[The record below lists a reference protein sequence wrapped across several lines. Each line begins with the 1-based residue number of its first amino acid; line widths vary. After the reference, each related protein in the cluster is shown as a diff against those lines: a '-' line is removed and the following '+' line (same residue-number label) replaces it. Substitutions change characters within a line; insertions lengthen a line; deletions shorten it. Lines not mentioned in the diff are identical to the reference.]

1 MGTEEGME
9 TFHTNGAVAERL
21 PSQETPELP
30 PELLTQLI
38 TKTDMMWRETQR
50 RDGNAVWHSW
60 QWMRGF
66 CVLLGVWVVTVG
78 IGLWLYAH
86 SRDVEVMVQTVVYN
100 AEGHFVSL
108 GVPQKLLEYEPED
121 GQWRD
126 MLEEWVHKKQWRSDE
141 PSATLARANW
151 AWVYKHTCG
160 DATKRLE
167 HDELEEKPFQVGKIT
182 RSVKVRSTTKTP
194 TPQSFQVVWE
204 ETTVDKVKA
213 TKDKTLY
220 TGTFLVGRYKP
231 TSRADAERNHLGL
244 CVTAYD
250 IRGQSS

>member
-1 MGTEEGME
+1 MDDMT
-9 TFHTNGAVAERL
+9 TNGTVDDWTPRL
-21 PSQETPELP
+21 ETPELTP
-30 PELLTQLI
+30 AQLDQLI
-38 TKTDMMWRETQR
+38 AKTNMMWQETQR
-50 RDGNAVWHSW
+50 REGNQRWHVH

-66 CVLLGVWVVTVG
+66 YVMLGVWVVTAG

-86 SRDVEVMVQTVVYN
+86 LREVEVVVQTVVYN
-100 AEGHFVSL
+100 AEGQFVSL
-108 GVPQKLLEYEPED
+108 GVPQKLLAYEPED

-141 PSATLARANW
+141 PSATLTKNNW

-160 DATKRLE
+160 EAVKRLE
-167 HDELEEKPFQVGKIT
+167 QDEVDEKPFEPGKLM

-204 ETTVDKVKA
+204 ETTVDKGKG
-213 TKDKTLY
+213 TKDRLTY
-220 TGTFLVGRYKP
+220 TGTFLVGRYQP
-231 TSRADAERNHLGL
+231 TSRADAERNNLGL
-244 CVTAYD
+244 CVTSYD

>member
-1 MGTEEGME
+1 VAEQDERDLI
-9 TFHTNGAVAERL
+9 HPNGAMTAFL
-21 PSQETPELP
+21 PGQETPDIP
-30 PELLTQLI
+30 PALLAQLI
-38 TKTDMMWRETQR
+38 AKTDRMWQETQR

-66 CVLLGVWVVTVG
+66 YVLFGVWVLTVA

-86 SRDVEVMVQTVVYN
+86 SREVEVMVQTVVYN
-100 AEGHFVSL
+100 AEGQFVSL
-108 GVPQKLLEYEPED
+108 GVPQKLLAYEPED

-126 MLEEWVHKKQWRSDE
+126 MLEEWVHKRQWRSDE

-167 HDELEEKPFQVGKIT
+167 QDEIEDKPFQVGKIT

-204 ETTVDKVKA
+204 ETTVDKAKA

>member
-9 TFHTNGAVAERL
+9 TFHTNGAVEERP
-21 PSQETPELP
+21 PSQETPDMP
-30 PELLTQLI
+30 PEQLAQLI

-66 CVLLGVWVVTVG
+66 FVLLGVWVVTVG
-78 IGLWLYAH
+78 IGLWLYAQ
-86 SRDVEVMVQTVVYN
+86 SRDVEVVVQTVVYN

-108 GVPQKLLEYEPED
+108 SVPQKLLEYEPED

-126 MLEEWVHKKQWRSDE
+126 MLEEWVHKRQWRSDE
-141 PSATLARANW
+141 PSATLAKANW

-167 HDELEEKPFQVGKIT
+167 QDELEEKPFQVGKIT

-204 ETTVDKVKA
+204 ETTVDKAKA

-244 CVTAYD
+244 CVTSYD

>member
-1 MGTEEGME
+1 VTEDGQELIQS
-9 TFHTNGAVAERL
+9 NGSVEAW
-21 PSQETPELP
+21 PSTLETPELP

-38 TKTDMMWRETQR
+38 LKTDMMWQETQR

-60 QWMRGF
+60 KWMRGF
-66 CVLLGVWVVTVG
+66 YVVLGVWVLTVA

-86 SRDVEVMVQTVVYN
+86 SRDVEVIVQTVVYN
-100 AEGHFVSL
+100 AEGQFVSL

-204 ETTVDKVKA
+204 ETTVDKAKA

-220 TGTFLVGRYKP
+220 TGTFLVGRYTP

>member
-1 MGTEEGME
+1 M
-9 TFHTNGAVAERL
+9 
-21 PSQETPELP
+21 
-30 PELLTQLI
+30 
-38 TKTDMMWRETQR
+38 
-50 RDGNAVWHSW
+50 
-60 QWMRGF
+60 
-66 CVLLGVWVVTVG
+66 CVLGVWVVTVG

-100 AEGHFVSL
+100 AEGQFVSL

-167 HDELEEKPFQVGKIT
+167 QDEQDEKPFQAGKIT

-194 TPQSFQVVWE
+194 TPQSFRWCG
-204 ETTVDKVKA
+204 KKRPS
-213 TKDKTLY
+213 TKPRRRKTSS
-220 TGTFLVGRYKP
+220 P
-231 TSRADAERNHLGL
+231 
-244 CVTAYD
+244 
-250 IRGQSS
+250 IRGPLPWAATNRSRGPTPSATIWASV